1 MNFLKIV
8 KKNSTF
14 LLLFLFLIINCLG
27 GDVSNLYQTIPKQIL
42 DWKAEDKDQTF
53 DKKTIFK
60 HINGGAELYLAYDFK
75 QVFVRKYS
83 GPGEDEIVLDIYDM
97 GASTEAFGIFT
108 SERDAEVKNAGIGQ
122 GSEYSDGLLRF
133 WKDRFFV
140 SILAIGDERT
150 ARSAIM
156 ELGKRVAGAI
166 PSTGPE
172 PEMLKFLPQKNL
184 DKKRIRYFHT
194 DLILNK
200 HYYIANENILNLNK
214 KTNCLLAEYKAN
226 DQNDQDSTYL
236 LLIQYE
242 NNTQANQAYEKF
254 LKIYM
259 PEAKETGLAQMENQR
274 WTMAKIEQNKVIIV
288 FEAPDKNSASEL
300 QAVGKR

>member
-1 MNFLKIV
+1 MNLLQIV
-8 KKNSTF
+8 KNISLF
-14 LLLFLFLIINCLG
+14 LLFFLCLNIPCHG

-42 DWKAEDKDQTF
+42 DWKAVDKDQSF
-53 DKKTIFK
+53 DSKTIFK

-122 GSEYSDGLLRF
+122 DSEYSDGLLRF
-133 WKDRFFV
+133 WKERFFV

-150 ARSAIM
+150 AQSAVL
-156 ELGKRVAGAI
+156 ELGKAVAGAI

-172 PEMLKFLPQKNL
+172 PEILKFLPQKNL

-194 DLILNK
+194 GLILNK

-214 KTNCLLAEYKAN
+214 KTNCLLAEYCTN
-226 DQNDQDSTYL
+226 DKNDQDSTYL

-242 NNTQANQAYEKF
+242 NNTQANAAYEKF
-254 LKIYM
+254 LNIYM
-259 PEAKETGLAQMENQR
+259 PEAKETGLAQMENQK
-274 WTMAKIEQNKVIIV
+274 WTMAKIDQNRVKIV
-288 FEAPDKNSASEL
+288 FEAPDQKRASEL
-300 QAVGKR
+300 HSAVK